1 MRRLVILILSC
12 LFLVFAHLGCNG
24 CNDKKGSEASDNP
37 SPVPPPNLPPVPK
50 KEFAIDTEATGDISS
65 ANVASFT
72 ILGICLGEDQ
82 EVTVNAGGLTP
93 TTQPICSNGA
103 WEVTMDL
110 TGLNKMT
117 SIVVTAE
124 QSLSNGNTYQDS
136 ATITNNFVCH
146 EGFIGIPALKDF
158 TTNSFCVAK
167 YEMKNA
173 GADTADDDTDDST
186 VSQASGLPIVNI
198 NKADAL
204 TKCQEIGEGYN
215 MMINNE
221 WQTIVRNIEA
231 VLSNWENQSSE
242 TDERTILAQGN
253 VAGSSTPSGTIPILA
268 AGPDSNPCF
277 GIELLGREECSDSIW
292 HRHRRTHTLSNG
304 EVIWDLGGNVTEW
317 IRDNND
323 VRQVTNKEE
332 HEGFYFASASYVIQF
347 YYSNSGTPRHL
358 SLDGEISPAKAIH
371 DIFFTANRYI
381 SLGGSSSNRDYVKA
395 AYYRGLGRVS
405 LKKDN
410 APGSFTRGGSL
421 HLKDAGIFSVHL
433 RSATDESNSIGF
445 RCAYHP

>member
-1 MRRLVILILSC
+1 MRRLVVLILSC

-37 SPVPPPNLPPVPK
+37 SPVPTPNPPPVPK

-136 ATITNNFVCH
+136 ETITNNFVCH

-186 VSQASGLPIVNI
+186 VSQASGLPIVSI

-221 WQTIVRNIEA
+221 WQTIARNVEA
-231 VLSNWENQSSE
+231 VLSNWENQNNGI
-242 TDERTILAQGN
+242 DEFTILAQGN
-253 VAGSSTPSGTIPILA
+253 MMGPARSDTVSILA

-277 GIELLGREECSDSIW
+277 GIELLEGEECSDSIW
-292 HRHRRTHTLSNG
+292 HRHRRAHTLSNG

-317 IRDNND
+317 VRDNND
-323 VRQVTNKEE
+323 VRQVTDKEE
-332 HEGFYFASASYVIQF
+332 HEGFYTHTFAGFAIQF
-347 YYSNSGTPRHL
+347 YPGNAGTPRHL
-358 SLDGEISPAKAIH
+358 SLDGETSPAKTIQH
-371 DIFFTANRYI
+371 LFFTANRYI
-381 SLGGSSSNRDYVKA
+381 SSVGGNRDRREDI
-395 AYYRGLGRVS
+395 YYRGLGKVGLR
-405 LKKDN
+405 KDN
-410 APGSFTRGGSL
+410 IPGSLTRGGSS
-421 HLKDAGIFSVHL
+421 GRNEGVFSVYM
-433 RSATDESNSIGF
+433 RNATDESNTIGF